1 MCCSPV
7 MKIWVLLAT
16 LLILSSSFVRAQ
28 HGGIGVK
35 PRTDLVM
42 LGAIER
48 DSVADLIFSQISDL
62 KRFAATGNIDSAA
75 LMMGWMG
82 AKTDTIKWTR
92 FVNMQNPEE
101 KTYVETVLAKA
112 DKLFKAQPE

>member
-7 MKIWVLLAT
+7 MKILVLLAT
-16 LLILSSSFVRAQ
+16 LLIISSSFVRAQ
-28 HGGIGVK
+28 GGIGVK

-48 DSVADLIFSQISDL
+48 DSVADLIFSEITDL
-62 KRFAATGNIDSAA
+62 KRFAATGNKDSAA

-92 FVNMQNPEE
+92 FVNMQNTDE

-112 DKLFKAQPE
+112 DKLFKAHT